1 MASHNDYQLALRIP
15 SDLLAAIDAE
25 VERVK
30 LERPGARVQRSD
42 VVREALM
49 RAFFHHPEK
58 GSSIIKRDRE
68 DESGAAAAVSVARPN
83 GNGRQHGAATDGDDS
98 MKSH

>member
-1 MASHNDYQLALRIP
+1 MASNNDYQLALRVP
-15 SDLLAAIDAE
+15 GDLLAAIDAE

-42 VVREALM
+42 VVREALI

-58 GSSIIKRDRE
+58 GSIVKRGRE
-68 DESGAAAAVSVARPN
+68 DELAAAATESGRGN
-83 GNGRQHGAATDGDDS
+83 GNGKHHGAGVDSDDS